1 MKKIVVFSGR
11 FQPFG
16 PHHFQVYKH
25 LINKFGSES
34 VYIGTSNKVGE
45 KSPLNFN
52 EKKFIMMQF
61 NIPEDKI
68 RMVKNPYSPSEI
80 LQDFD
85 REGTALIVAVGEKD
99 SKRLNYDGSKEDGS
113 SYYYTAYKDG
123 MPLQP
128 YSEKGYVHII
138 PNINIPL
145 PKYGKMDST
154 ALRSMIAKM
163 HASHFKRLFG
173 WFDRRAFNMMKS
185 KFSLNEAYG
194 RVKMRLEDGYIRY
207 KKKVDEKVLNE
218 IGDGSA
224 GSYEFK
230 DQFVILPVR
239 GSYTFSTGTHD
250 YIVNL
255 STSYDSSNYGIEV
268 SFGVQAQG
276 GHQSYGTT
284 NNFRVMFKVMG
295 TVTEIVKEFMRES
308 KKERDIN
315 FSYIAFDS
323 STLKGDGDGEYLPAA
338 RKQRDKLYLKYI
350 QSQFP
355 NAKVDKEGSSKMRV
369 YLKENKNTTSITEI
383 GDGSAKPFKFERDDL
398 DVVEAD
404 DGSTMIGRYT
414 FKVEKFDDDYEVEM
428 AYTDNDDSDR
438 YVIVGF
444 SLDGDLDTTN
454 NFKELFKVM
463 ATVKVIVLDFIKRM
477 KSSGYPVEGV
487 AFQSSSFKGGKVD
500 GNAADQRDELYLRY
514 LKSAFPNSTI
524 DRYSSWVNVTF
535 NESRL
540 VGGKREVLLEGG
552 SYGHIKHLFEEKE
565 LIFNDLDVIVKEL
578 LTGEFNEL
586 SNVREKVD
594 GQNLMV
600 TFINGEIKVARNK
613 GMLKAP
619 LSLDELSQKEFNSKD
634 VLKSFIDVSNIVN
647 STISTID
654 AEVLNEIF
662 LSGKRFLNFEI
673 LNPNSGN
680 VIKYSDQF
688 LVAFLGMIEYDES
701 FNISQEYFDDV
712 VELIDFISQNNP
724 TQEIQFKVVGD
735 VEINNNDYK
744 EAYNEFVDD
753 IRDIL
758 DETDLSPTD
767 TIGEYYKVKFKSIVE
782 SKFPEL
788 EDGLKQTLIERWA
801 MKDKST
807 RMDKKVLGNSYQKF
821 KDYETNDLKLDYG
834 AIRHKIE
841 RPFVKLSAN
850 IFRSIDN
857 LVAGSPD
864 NGSGVI
870 KGKLADTLKKIKTMS
885 NDEIKDGLKTNLK
898 KIEDYTKISDIY
910 STEGLVFDY
919 SGKKLKLTGI
929 FSVINQIL
937 GTFKY

>member
-85 REGTALIVAVGEKD
+85 REDTALIVAVGEKD

-128 YSEKGYVHII
+128 YSERGYVHII
-138 PNINIPL
+138 PNISIPL

-224 GSYEFK
+224 
-230 DQFVILPVR
+230 
-239 GSYTFSTGTHD
+239 
-250 YIVNL
+250 
-255 STSYDSSNYGIEV
+255 
-268 SFGVQAQG
+268 
-276 GHQSYGTT
+276 
-284 NNFRVMFKVMG
+284 
-295 TVTEIVKEFMRES
+295 
-308 KKERDIN
+308 
-315 FSYIAFDS
+315 
-323 STLKGDGDGEYLPAA
+323 
-338 RKQRDKLYLKYI
+338 
-350 QSQFP
+350 
-355 NAKVDKEGSSKMRV
+355 
-369 YLKENKNTTSITEI
+369 
-383 GDGSAKPFKFERDDL
+383 KPFKFERDDL

-428 AYTDNDDSDR
+428 AYTDNDDSDG

-477 KSSGYPVEGV
+477 KSAGYPVEGV
-487 AFQSSSFKGGKVD
+487 AFQTSSFKGGKVD
-500 GNAADQRDELYLRY
+500 GNGADQREELYLRY

-565 LIFNDLDVIVKEL
+565 LIFNDLDIIVKEL

-712 VELIDFISQNNP
+712 VELIDFISQNNS

-735 VEINNNDYK
+735 VKINNNDYK

-788 EDGLKQTLIERWA
+788 EDELKQTLIERWA

-834 AIRHKIE
+834 AIRYKIE

-864 NGSGVI
+864 NGSEVI